1 MIQVKRINI
10 SIETDAQKA
19 RVSIPSKLFKERINM
34 IVFDV
39 IKNGRKLATAG
50 GEDLS
55 VLNVI
60 VNAVGKLG
68 PKSQGTV
75 DEKNNYELFLS
86 TGGLT
91 SRGPHAI
98 DEHIRWSEHLM
109 LDIGDEIC
117 IRILDSDSVDAPTQS
132 FPSRSSDDTRK
143 EFEWAR
149 KRYFELRALYE
160 NEKN

>member
-1 MIQVKRINI
+1 
-10 SIETDAQKA
+10 
-19 RVSIPSKLFKERINM
+19 M

-39 IKNGRKLATAG
+39 IKYGRKLATTG

-75 DEKNNYELFLS
+75 DEKNDYELFLN

-91 SRGPHAI
+91 SRGPNAI
-98 DEHIRWSEHLM
+98 DEHLRWSEHLM

-117 IRILDSDSVDAPTQS
+117 IRILDSDSADAPTRS
-132 FPSRSSDDTRK
+132 FPSRSSDVTKK

-149 KRYFELRALYE
+149 RRYFELRAQYE
-160 NEKN
+160 NEES